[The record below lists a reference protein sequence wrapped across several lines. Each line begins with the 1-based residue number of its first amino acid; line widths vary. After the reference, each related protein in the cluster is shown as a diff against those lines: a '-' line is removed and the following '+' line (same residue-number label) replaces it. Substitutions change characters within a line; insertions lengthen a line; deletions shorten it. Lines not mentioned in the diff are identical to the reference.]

1 MSIPKVSIR
10 QVKAARAMLGW
21 SQSDLA
27 ERSGVSLPTLK
38 RLESADGDLGGRS
51 DTSDKILTALSEGG
65 IVFDLAAGAGP
76 GVRLKA

>member
-1 MSIPKVSIR
+1 
-10 QVKAARAMLGW
+10 MLGW